1 MAAAASA
8 ITMNRRKKQQVQTN
22 SAYTFNTITDKQ
34 EPDDEN
40 NSPRTRT
47 RTKKDPFEIGMVEK
61 QIKMVRDLHSNVYV
75 GGSPGIRHLLA
86 QPQELALQ
94 HFQAIIS
101 DFQLVSALIMSGL
114 LGVVCSPV
122 IVSDLPKEKQVF
134 GHAFNLTASALT
146 LWTIISCATL
156 CWANQAAGG
165 QSGHTIGMALA
176 KSVRGFHYSVELPQ
190 FMQVMLVEMLIVLAA
205 FTYQP
210 MWAGYVTLGLWGL
223 IHFGQMF
230 IFFSWSAY
238 AFPTQFIPW
247 VRSVGMC
254 CLAPRTRRQKDMV
267 NIVKS
272 ITVEAMQNNHGIRP
286 AHGFASTVE
295 AMQKQKNPGI
305 ETKEPEQVLLV
316 NESQELD
323 AMIALALPTINTF
336 RKEKIVKAM
345 MEEKMTVSTLKIAAN
360 AELGGG
366 GALLC
371 SLLGELS
378 TELKIGERLVILS
391 FVAEKKKNPLL

>member
-1 MAAAASA
+1 
-8 ITMNRRKKQQVQTN
+8 
-22 SAYTFNTITDKQ
+22 
-34 EPDDEN
+34 
-40 NSPRTRT
+40 
-47 RTKKDPFEIGMVEK
+47 
-61 QIKMVRDLHSNVYV
+61 
-75 GGSPGIRHLLA
+75 
-86 QPQELALQ
+86 
-94 HFQAIIS
+94 
-101 DFQLVSALIMSGL
+101 
-114 LGVVCSPV
+114 
-122 IVSDLPKEKQVF
+122 
-134 GHAFNLTASALT
+134 
-146 LWTIISCATL
+146 
-156 CWANQAAGG
+156 
-165 QSGHTIGMALA
+165 
-176 KSVRGFHYSVELPQ
+176 
-190 FMQVMLVEMLIVLAA
+190 
-205 FTYQP
+205 
-210 MWAGYVTLGLWGL
+210 
-223 IHFGQMF
+223 
-230 IFFSWSAY
+230 
-238 AFPTQFIPW
+238 
-247 VRSVGMC
+247 
-254 CLAPRTRRQKDMV
+254 MV